1 MGFRGVSRMRV
12 ARVLLH
18 RQISAW
24 SERASD
30 LRALE
35 HGGRLSSGR
44 LSADGEVGPRGTG
57 CREAGSTCHDWQLDV
72 CPQSLALPSY
82 LRYAP
87 SHVLPTTLATPPHRP
102 IC

>member
-1 MGFRGVSRMRV
+1 MGFRGVSRKRV
-12 ARVLLH
+12 AWVLLR

-44 LSADGEVGPRGTG
+44 LSADGEVGPRGT
-57 CREAGSTCHDWQLDV
+57 RLQRGSTCLDWQLDV
-72 CPQSLALPSY
+72 CPQTKPRFAQLS
-82 LRYAP
+82 
-87 SHVLPTTLATPPHRP
+87 
-102 IC
+102 